1 MNEKYL
7 NLLRENYPSRTHLVD
22 ELIGL
27 NAKLYLPKGTE
38 YFFSDLHGEAK
49 AFIHLLRSAA
59 GNIRDKTRQYFG
71 DTLIKKDQDDLASL
85 IYNPEMELV
94 RLKEENIID
103 DDWYTINIHRLVNLF
118 RFVSTKYPKDTVKEK
133 FPTNYKEIIDELLY
147 TNDSEFNKKLYYE
160 KIIENIIRYKAADD
174 FIIVLSSLIQR
185 ISVDSLHIVGDIYDR
200 GPEPHV
206 IMDELISFPNV
217 DIQWGNH
224 DLAWMGAVSGN
235 KALIAACL
243 CNAFSYNNFDFIEE
257 GYGINLRPLYEFSMK
272 TYRDDP
278 CERFMP
284 KIFEENIYD
293 KVNKDVAAKMFKA
306 MSIIRFKL
314 DSLLLERNPDF
325 NMDDRNSLKH
335 IDFNN
340 MTYKNAKLLDTNFP
354 TIDPKDP
361 SKLSYEEEFIIN
373 TLQKEFSKNLL
384 LNKHIKFMYTNGAM
398 YKKSNGSLL
407 FHGCIPMDEDGN
419 FQEVKIKG
427 KSYKGRAMLDIFDKL
442 ARDAYFS
449 KNPKEKEFAQDVC
462 WYLVCGKKSP
472 IFGKSQYSYFENLL
486 VDDKSLKYEKMNPY
500 YDLNKK
506 EEICDKI
513 LDEFDLKCERRR
525 IINGH
530 VPVKVKEGKKPV
542 RANGKLYVIDGGISK
557 PYQKK
562 TGIAGYTLMYN
573 SHHIALAEHLSYTNI
588 RDNMGSYTPKIY
600 ETEKLIPRMLIKDTD
615 EGETIRTRIEV
626 LKETL
631 NLIDNG
637 KNISNK

>member
-7 NLLRENYPSRTHLVD
+7 NLLKENYPTKTHLVD
-22 ELIGL
+22 EIIGL
-27 NAKLYLPKGTE
+27 KAKLYLPKGTE

-59 GNIRDKTRQYFG
+59 GNIRDKTSQYFG
-71 DTLIKKDQDDLASL
+71 DTLVKKDQDDLANL
-85 IYNPEMELV
+85 IYNPERELV
-94 RLKEENIID
+94 RLKEENLID

-118 RFVSTKYPKDTVKEK
+118 RFVSTKYPKDTVKNK

-160 KIIENIIRYKAADD
+160 KIIENIIKYKAADD

-185 ISVDSLHIVGDIYDR
+185 VSVDSLHIVGDIYDR
-200 GPEPHV
+200 GPEPNI
-206 IMDELISFPNV
+206 IMDELLTFPNV

-224 DLAWMGAVSGN
+224 DIAWMGACSGN
-235 KALIAACL
+235 KALVAACL
-243 CNAFSYNNFDFIEE
+243 CNAISYNNFDFVEE

-284 KIFEENIYD
+284 RIFEENIYD
-293 KVNKDVAAKMFKA
+293 KVNKDVAAKMYKA
-306 MSIIRFKL
+306 MSVIRFKL
-314 DSLLLERNPDF
+314 DGKLLERNPEF
-325 NMDDRNSLKH
+325 HMDDRNFLKH
-335 IDFNN
+335 IDFTK
-340 MTYKNAKLLDTNFP
+340 MTYKGVELLDKNFP
-354 TIDPKDP
+354 TIDKKDP
-361 SKLSYEEEFIIN
+361 LKLSLEEKFIIDI
-373 TLQKEFSKNLL
+373 LQKEFSKNVL
-384 LNKHIKFMYTNGAM
+384 LNEHIKFMYNNGSM
-398 YKKSNGSLL
+398 YKISNGSLL
-407 FHGCIPMDEDGN
+407 FHGCIPLNSDGS
-419 FQEVKIKG
+419 FQEIKIKG
-427 KSYKGRAMLDIFDKL
+427 KAYKGKELMDLFDKL
-442 ARDAYFS
+442 ARDAYFLPES
-449 KNPKEKEFAQDVC
+449 EEKQYAKDIV

-472 IFGKSQYSYFENLL
+472 LFGKSQYSYFENLL
-486 VDDKSLKYEKMNPY
+486 VDDKELKKEEMNPY

-506 EEICDKI
+506 EDICNMI
-513 LDEFDLKCERRR
+513 LDEFNLKDQRRR

-573 SHHIALAEHLSYTNI
+573 SHHIALAEHVSYKNI

-615 EGETIRTRIEV
+615 EGEKIRERILV
-626 LKETL
+626 LEELLEIFDRTK
-631 NLIDNG
+631 I
-637 KNISNK
+637 

>member
-7 NLLRENYPSRTHLVD
+7 NLLKESYPTKTHLVD
-22 ELIGL
+22 EIIGL
-27 NAKLYLPKGTE
+27 KAKLYLPKGTE

-59 GNIRDKTRQYFG
+59 GNIRDKTSQYFG
-71 DTLIKKDQDDLASL
+71 DTLVKKDQDDLANL
-85 IYNPEMELV
+85 IYNPERELV
-94 RLKEENIID
+94 RLKEENLID

-118 RFVSTKYPKDTVKEK
+118 RFVSTKYPKDTVKNK

-160 KIIENIIRYKAADD
+160 KIIENIIKYKAADD

-185 ISVDSLHIVGDIYDR
+185 VSVDSLHIVGDIYDR
-200 GPEPHV
+200 GPEPNI
-206 IMDELISFPNV
+206 IMDELLTFPNV

-224 DLAWMGAVSGN
+224 DIAWMGACSGN
-235 KALIAACL
+235 KALVAACL
-243 CNAFSYNNFDFIEE
+243 CNAISYNNFDFVEE

-284 KIFEENIYD
+284 RIFEENIYD
-293 KVNKDVAAKMFKA
+293 KVNKDVAAKMYKA
-306 MSIIRFKL
+306 MSVIRFKL
-314 DSLLLERNPDF
+314 DGKLLERNPEF
-325 NMDDRNSLKH
+325 HMDDRNFLKH
-335 IDFNN
+335 IDFTK
-340 MTYKNAKLLDTNFP
+340 MTYKGVELLDKNFP
-354 TIDPKDP
+354 TIDKKDP
-361 SKLSYEEEFIIN
+361 LKLSLEEKFIIDI
-373 TLQKEFSKNLL
+373 LQKEFSKNIL
-384 LNKHIKFMYTNGAM
+384 LNEHIKFMYNNGSM
-398 YKKSNGSLL
+398 YKISNGSLL
-407 FHGCIPMDEDGN
+407 FHGCIPLNPDGS
-419 FQEVKIKG
+419 FQEIKIKG
-427 KSYKGRAMLDIFDKL
+427 KAYKGKELMDLFDKL
-442 ARDAYFS
+442 ARDAYFLPES
-449 KNPKEKEFAQDVC
+449 EEKQYAKDIV

-472 IFGKSQYSYFENLL
+472 LFGKSQYSYFENLL
-486 VDDKSLKYEKMNPY
+486 VDDKELKKEEMNPY

-506 EEICDKI
+506 EDICNMI
-513 LDEFDLKCERRR
+513 LDEFNLKDQRRR

-573 SHHIALAEHLSYTNI
+573 SHHIALAEHVSYKNI

-615 EGETIRTRIEV
+615 EGEKIRERILV
-626 LKETL
+626 LEELLEIFDRTK
-631 NLIDNG
+631 I
-637 KNISNK
+637 